1 MYMFDLALFLRRIK
15 DLMRT
20 QLNSRSLVREV
31 KTIKVSV
38 TMPADMVAAL
48 KVAGFQR
55 RSLGEL
61 NVGVSGLV
69 REAVEDWL
77 DREINNSS
85 LISVQIQ

>member
-1 MYMFDLALFLRRIK
+1 MFDLALCLRRIK
-15 DLMRT
+15 DLMST

-77 DREINNSS
+77 DREINNPS

>member
-1 MYMFDLALFLRRIK
+1 
-15 DLMRT
+15 MRT

>member
-1 MYMFDLALFLRRIK
+1 
-15 DLMRT
+15 MRT
-20 QLNSRSLVREV
+20 QFNSRSLVREV
-31 KTIKVSV
+31 KTIKISV

>member
-1 MYMFDLALFLRRIK
+1 
-15 DLMRT
+15 MRT
-20 QLNSRSLVREV
+20 QFNSRSLVREV
-31 KTIKVSV
+31 KTIKISV

-85 LISVQIQ
+85 FISVQIQ

>member
-1 MYMFDLALFLRRIK
+1 MRRIE

-20 QLNSRSLVREV
+20 QFNSRSLVREV
-31 KTIKVSV
+31 KTIKISV

>member
-1 MYMFDLALFLRRIK
+1 MYMFDLALCMRRIG